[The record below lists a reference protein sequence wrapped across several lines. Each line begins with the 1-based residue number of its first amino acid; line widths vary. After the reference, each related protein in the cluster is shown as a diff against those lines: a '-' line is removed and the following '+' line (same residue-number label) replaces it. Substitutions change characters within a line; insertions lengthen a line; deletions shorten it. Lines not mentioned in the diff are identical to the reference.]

1 MRYDIIVYV
10 FQQQRS
16 DCMTREFIYTK
27 PFRDSWKAMGL
38 DDNDLKE
45 LELLLLENPQEGDVI
60 QGTGGARKMRIQ
72 LEGRGKR
79 GGGRV
84 IYLDVFEKEKLYL
97 LLAYPKNVQSNLT
110 PAQERAIKDLVDKI
124 KKE

>member
-1 MRYDIIVYV
+1 
-10 FQQQRS
+10 
-16 DCMTREFIYTK
+16 MTREFIFTK
-27 PFRDSWKAMGL
+27 PFRDSWNRMGL
-38 DDNDLKE
+38 NDNDLKQ
-45 LELLLLENPQEGDVI
+45 LEEILLKNPQEGDVI
-60 QGTGGARKMRIQ
+60 QGTGGARKLRIQ

-97 LLAYPKNVQSNLT
+97 LLAYPKNVQDNLT
-110 PAQERAIKDLVDKI
+110 PMQEKAIKALVDAI

>member
-1 MRYDIIVYV
+1 
-10 FQQQRS
+10 
-16 DCMTREFIYTK
+16 
-27 PFRDSWKAMGL
+27 MGL
-38 DDNDLKE
+38 NDNDLKQ
-45 LELLLLENPQEGDVI
+45 LEEILLKNPQEGDVI
-60 QGTGGARKMRIQ
+60 QGTGGARKLRIQ

-97 LLAYPKNVQSNLT
+97 LLAYPKNVQDNLT
-110 PAQERAIKDLVDKI
+110 PMQEKAIKALVDAI

>member
-1 MRYDIIVYV
+1 
-10 FQQQRS
+10 
-16 DCMTREFIYTK
+16 MTREFIFTK
-27 PFRDSWKAMGL
+27 PFLISWEKMGL
-38 DDNDLKE
+38 DDDDLKQ
-45 LELLLLENPQEGDVI
+45 LEEILLEDPLKGNVI
-60 QGTGGARKMRIQ
+60 QGTGGARKLRIQ

-97 LLAYPKNVQSNLT
+97 LLAYPKNVQDNLT
-110 PAQERAIKDLVDKI
+110 PAQEKSIKDLVDRL

>member
-1 MRYDIIVYV
+1 
-10 FQQQRS
+10 
-16 DCMTREFIYTK
+16 MTREFIFTK
-27 PFRDSWKAMGL
+27 PFLISWEKMGL
-38 DDNDLKE
+38 GDDDLKQ
-45 LELLLLENPQEGDVI
+45 LEEILLEKPLKGDVI
-60 QGTGGARKMRIQ
+60 QGTGGARKLRIQ

-97 LLAYPKNVQSNLT
+97 LLAYPKNVQDNLT
-110 PAQERAIKDLVDKI
+110 PAQEKAIKDLVDRL

>member
-1 MRYDIIVYV
+1 M
-10 FQQQRS
+10 
-16 DCMTREFIYTK
+16 
-27 PFRDSWKAMGL
+27 
-38 DDNDLKE
+38 
-45 LELLLLENPQEGDVI
+45 
-60 QGTGGARKMRIQ
+60 QGTGGARKLRIL

-97 LLAYPKNVQSNLT
+97 LLAYPKNVQDNLT
-110 PAQERAIKDLVDKI
+110 SVQEKFIKDLVERL

>member
-1 MRYDIIVYV
+1 
-10 FQQQRS
+10 
-16 DCMTREFIYTK
+16 MTREFIFTK
-27 PFRDSWKAMGL
+27 PFLISWEKMGL
-38 DDNDLKE
+38 DDDDLKQ
-45 LELLLLENPQEGDVI
+45 LEGILLENPLNGDVI
-60 QGTGGARKMRIQ
+60 QGTGGARKLRIR

-97 LLAYPKNVQSNLT
+97 LLAYPKNVQDNLT
-110 PAQERAIKDLVDKI
+110 PAQEKAIKDLVDRL